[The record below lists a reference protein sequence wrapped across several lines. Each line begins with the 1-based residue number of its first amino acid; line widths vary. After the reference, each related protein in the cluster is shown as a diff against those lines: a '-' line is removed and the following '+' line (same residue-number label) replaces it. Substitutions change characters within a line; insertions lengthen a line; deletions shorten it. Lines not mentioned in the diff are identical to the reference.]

1 MNTLIVLREIGIV
14 ICKLLVAGFLIYYEV
29 ILELPV
35 SLIIIL
41 SVFALKLIIDVALWL
56 IDIINI
62 TMYLNKLTDEELENL
77 LENNENSN
85 YFELKKLFK
94 SNVLLDNDE
103 TKTEY
108 KVKGYYLNYDDA
120 SDEIKTSLY
129 LSDNKLHSM
138 DKVLLIKE
146 GNKWLM

>member
-1 MNTLIVLREIGIV
+1 MNTLIVLREIGIA
-14 ICKLLVAGFLIYYEV
+14 ICKLLIAGFLIYYEV
-29 ILELPV
+29 TLELPI

-41 SVFALKLIIDVALWL
+41 SVFVLKLIADVSLWL

-62 TMYLNKLTDEELENL
+62 TIYLNKLTDEELENL

-108 KVKGYYLNYDDA
+108 KVKGYYLNYDDV

-138 DKVLLIKE
+138 DKVLLIRGDK
-146 GNKWLM
+146 

>member
-29 ILELPV
+29 TLELPV

-62 TMYLNKLTDEELENL
+62 TIYLNKLTDEELENL
-77 LENNENSN
+77 LENNKNSN

-108 KVKGYYLNYDDA
+108 KVKGYYLNYDDD

-138 DKVLLIKE
+138 DKVLLIRGDK
-146 GNKWLM
+146 

>member
-1 MNTLIVLREIGIV
+1 MNTLIVLREIGIA
-14 ICKLLVAGFLIYYEV
+14 ICKLLIAGFLIYYEV
-29 ILELPV
+29 TLELPI

-41 SVFALKLIIDVALWL
+41 SVFVLKLIADVALWL

-62 TMYLNKLTDEELENL
+62 TIYLNKLTDEELENL

-138 DKVLLIKE
+138 DRVLLIK
-146 GNKWLM
+146 GDK

>member
-1 MNTLIVLREIGIV
+1 MNILIVLREIGIA
-14 ICKLLVAGFLIYYEV
+14 ICKLLIAGFLIYYEV
-29 ILELPV
+29 TLEFPI

-41 SVFALKLIIDVALWL
+41 SVFVLKLIADVALWL

-62 TMYLNKLTDEELENL
+62 TIYLNKLTDEELENL

-138 DKVLLIKE
+138 DRVLLIK
-146 GNKWLM
+146 GDK